1 MKIRIPSWSWAI
13 ALTVTAACATP
24 APEIPPPL
32 VLLSSDLS
40 IGVTGGQIQG
50 SLAYDDPEVAV
61 FKGIPFAAPP
71 LRNLRWR
78 PPKQVITWDG
88 VRDATAAGPICMQGG
103 NQEQSEDCLFLNV
116 WAPRESITPRPVMVW
131 IHGGGFVSGS
141 GSDALTDGTRLA
153 SQGVIVVTLNYR
165 LGPFGFLAH
174 PVLSAESTHNASGN
188 YGLLDIVAALEWI
201 QDNVEKFGGDPD
213 RVTLFG
219 QSAGG
224 GGIMSVM
231 RMPQTPGLLQRAIA
245 ESTFIPGWD
254 RRLRQTFGDMQ
265 AAEAQG
271 TALVDALETKGS
283 DPLTTMRSATPA
295 EVFQASNKAG
305 FFGLAWAPNVDGW
318 SIPDDPVLMYENG
331 RQHQVPL
338 ITGLNGNEGSLMT
351 AQMSIDSVD
360 AFESFVHTSYP
371 SIAEQAIVHYGV
383 TSAEQAKPGIDHLF
397 HDMWIAGP
405 VTTLAN
411 HHANSSAPTWLYH
424 FPRVPP
430 TEMGASLGSHHSAEI
445 PYVFGNLLN
454 TDSRAM
460 DHPANHPMNIGNWT
474 ELDHLLS
481 ETMMNY
487 WTQFATTGDPNSEG
501 FADWPQFSES
511 DQFLRFSDRLEIDTG
526 LHSAGASLYEIH
538 HVARRQ

>member
-1 MKIRIPSWSWAI
+1 MKIRIPSWSWAF
-13 ALTVTAACATP
+13 ALTVTTACATP
-24 APEIPPPL
+24 APEIPSPL
-32 VLLSSDLS
+32 VLLSSDLP

-71 LRNLRWR
+71 LRELRWQ
-78 PPKQVITWDG
+78 PPKPVIAWDG

-103 NQEQSEDCLFLNV
+103 NQGQSEDCLFLNV

-224 GGIMSVM
+224 GAIMSVM
-231 RMPQTPGLLQRAIA
+231 LMPQSRGLFHRAIA
-245 ESTFIPGWD
+245 ESTFITGWD
-254 RRLRQTFGDMQ
+254 RRLRQTFGGMQ

-305 FFGLAWAPNVDGW
+305 FFGLAWAPNVDDW

-411 HHANSSAPTWLYH
+411 HHANSTAPTWLYH

-430 TEMGASLGSHHSAEI
+430 TEMGTSLGSHHSAEI

-454 TDSRAM
+454 RGNQSTEN
-460 DHPANHPMNIGNWT
+460 PVNHPMMVGDWT
-474 ELDHLLS
+474 ELDHMLS
-481 ETMMNY
+481 EAMMDH
-487 WTQFATTGDPNSEG
+487 WTQFSATGDPNREG
-501 FADWPQFSES
+501 LTEWPAFTETA
-511 DQFLRFSDRLEIDTG
+511 QFLRFTDRLEIDTELYTTG
-526 LHSAGASLYEIH
+526 FSLYTNYQK
-538 HVARRQ
+538 ARQ